1 MGNPATTAI
10 GSPATSFRPNLGP
23 EPSGAKLLDPHV
35 GAILADV
42 PYVLDGELHVDVDV
56 APFAHIGRSLK
67 VSSKRSA
74 AIAALAGYLLGT
86 MPSADIATRL
96 ASGPV
101 ADLRTAGSGNP
112 GALNTATVLG
122 ARWGVAVLVA
132 DMAKGAAAGAV
143 GRAIGG
149 SSGAYV
155 AATASIAGHIV
166 PVWSRGKG
174 GKGVATSAGACLAVF
189 PAYFPIDAAVAATTA
204 VAKRNAESAIR
215 VSSAVWVAAAVVWWR
230 RRLPNAWGPPPT
242 AGLPFF
248 ALGGAVMILT
258 KFRLAR
264 PTT

>member
-1 MGNPATTAI
+1 MTSMRSTT
-10 GSPATSFRPNLGP
+10 
-23 EPSGAKLLDPHV
+23 
-35 GAILADV
+35 
-42 PYVLDGELHVDVDV
+42 V
-56 APFAHIGRSLK
+56 A
-67 VSSKRSA
+67 V
-74 AIAALAGYLLGT
+74 LAGYLLGT

-132 DMAKGAAAGAV
+132 DMAKGAAAGAA
-143 GRAIGG
+143 GRVIAGPT
-149 SSGAYV
+149 GAYV

-189 PAYFPIDAAVAATTA
+189 PAYFPIDAVVAVTAAAT
-204 VAKRNAESAIR
+204 KRNAERTIWM
-215 VSSAVWVAAAVVWWR
+215 SSTVWVAAAIVWWR
-230 RRLPNAWGPPPT
+230 RRLPNAWGPSPT
-242 AGLPFF
+242 AGLPLF
-248 ALGGAVMILT
+248 ALVGAAMILT

-264 PTT
+264 PTR